1 MAQALPPAFYV
12 CTGNLE
18 KLWSV
23 ENMMPHPQGKDDSQD
38 LHFILREAEVR
49 REEVLKSN
57 KPTAALDQI
66 F

>member
-1 MAQALPPAFYV
+1 MAQTLPPAFYI
-12 CTGNLE
+12 CTANLE
-18 KLWSV
+18 KPV

-49 REEVLKSN
+49 REKDLKSN
-57 KPTAALDQI
+57 KPTAALSQI